1 VSVAEQVMH
10 NGLSVNSAGPGK
22 GAKRA
27 PCGVVLTP
35 ANSAQK
41 PSEVTCLN
49 CKASATKRAS
59 DTAAQIRDARKAA
72 RDPKVSKA

>member
-1 VSVAEQVMH
+1 MH

-41 PSEVTCLN
+41 LSDVTCLN
-49 CKASATKRAS
+49 CKASRDKRLS
-59 DTAAQIRDARKAA
+59 DEAARIRDARKAA
-72 RDPKVSKA
+72 RDPKASK

>member
-10 NGLSVNSAGPGK
+10 NGLSVNSSGPGK

-35 ANSAQK
+35 VNSAQK
-41 PSEVTCLN
+41 LSEVTCLN
-49 CKASATKRAS
+49 CKASATRRAS
-59 DTAAQIRDARKAA
+59 DVAAQIRDARKAA
-72 RDPKVSKA
+72 RDPKVTK

>member
-1 VSVAEQVMH
+1 MAEQVMH

-35 ANSAQK
+35 VNTAKK
-41 PSEVTCLN
+41 PSDVTCLN

-59 DTAAQIRDARKAA
+59 DEAAQIRDARKAA
-72 RDPKVSKA
+72 RDPKVKK